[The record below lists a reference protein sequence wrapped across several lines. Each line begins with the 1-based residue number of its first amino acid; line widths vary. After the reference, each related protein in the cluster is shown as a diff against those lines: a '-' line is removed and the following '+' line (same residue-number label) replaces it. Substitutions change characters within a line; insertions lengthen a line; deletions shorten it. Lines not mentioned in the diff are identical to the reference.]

1 MRLIKRYL
9 FITAVIMPAL
19 FGQGLS
25 KDSHIF
31 KPSELVQKP
40 TGLLNSFLDPNR
52 FSMDHSYTLSFMSSG
67 RHSTNLGMYLNTMTY
82 QISDPLLMQLRVGYL
97 HQPFGSMNSMPS
109 SSNNTF
115 FVQGAQLLYRP
126 NKSLRISL
134 EYQSIP
140 SMMSPYY
147 WDQW

>member
-1 MRLIKRYL
+1 MTALI
-9 FITAVIMPAL
+9 FSSL

-40 TGLLNSFLDPNR
+40 IGLLNSFLDPNR
-52 FSMDHSYTLSFMSSG
+52 FSMDQSYTLSFMSSG
-67 RHSTNLGMYLNTMTY
+67 RQSTNLGMYLNTMTY

-97 HQPFGSMNSMPS
+97 HQPLGRMNSVPS
-109 SSNNTF
+109 SFNNTF
-115 FVQGAQLLYRP
+115 FVQGAQLLYHP
-126 NKSLRISL
+126 SKSLRISL